1 MGLMNKFFLSAGI
14 GLVSGVISFFL
25 SVAFL
30 CIVLLVTRAVS
41 HTQPDMTLA
50 YRAAAPVAG
59 LAAPMAT
66 PMAMAPYA
74 IRIPGNRFVR

>member
-1 MGLMNKFFLSAGI
+1 MNKFFLSAGI

-30 CIVLLVTRAVS
+30 CIVLLVMRAVS

-59 LAAPMAT
+59 LALVLGFIISMV
-66 PMAMAPYA
+66 
-74 IRIPGNRFVR
+74 RIPGAQR

>member
-1 MGLMNKFFLSAGI
+1 
-14 GLVSGVISFFL
+14 VISFFL

-59 LAAPMAT
+59 LALVLGFIISMV
-66 PMAMAPYA
+66 
-74 IRIPGNRFVR
+74 RIPAAQK